1 LSESEALGAGLT
13 AAERAEIAAQS
24 LRSAELEG
32 GSVTPETRTAQESLE
47 RAVRDRR
54 GVHPEG
60 DPVPVFA
67 SVDAAARAYAA
78 GVLSDGE
85 FIAAVVGLQS
95 RNKLPCRALPSKTT
109 CRT

>member
-1 LSESEALGAGLT
+1 MSESEALGAGLT

-32 GSVTPETRTAQESLE
+32 GSVTPETRTAQELQ
-47 RAVRDRR
+47 RAVRDRY

-67 SVDAAARAYAA
+67 YVDAAARAYAA

-95 RNKLPCRALPSKTT
+95 RNKLPCRALPSKKTG
-109 CRT
+109 RA